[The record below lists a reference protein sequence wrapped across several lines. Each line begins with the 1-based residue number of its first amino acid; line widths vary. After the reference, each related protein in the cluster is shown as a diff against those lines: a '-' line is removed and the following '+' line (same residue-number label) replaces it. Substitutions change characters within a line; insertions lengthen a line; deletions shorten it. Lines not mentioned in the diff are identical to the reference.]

1 MSTSDR
7 NATTGRPTLRMRAAE
22 ASALAALFALLPG
35 ALHAHL
41 GRTPEP
47 HPGWI
52 AVVILGAR
60 YGNPGFLAGLTLA
73 TTAAL
78 LGSVIAGDPAAA
90 WRGIGSGADL
100 VAFAACLGITW
111 VASSHL
117 RREAEL
123 CDRLDWLTRR
133 AEGAEAA
140 AESLREVVE
149 RLRRRLDRPA
159 VSLGYLRDAIV
170 RLAGRDPVSAAEG
183 AADLALVRSG
193 ASLVS
198 VGVGEG
204 DGLRRLAVRESSGAD
219 DFGPLRPAD
228 ADLLVPID
236 AGGERVGA
244 IAILGLPPGAVDQ
257 ATQHDLEAIASWCA
271 PAIAA
276 VRGPRRT
283 ADPAAGAR

>member
-1 MSTSDR
+1 MLTSDR
-7 NATTGRPTLRMRAAE
+7 NGTAGRTALRVRAAE
-22 ASALAALFALLPG
+22 ALALAAVFALLPA
-35 ALHAHL
+35 ALHARL
-41 GRTPEP
+41 GRTFEP

-60 YGNPGFLAGLTLA
+60 YGNPGMLAGLALV
-73 TTAAL
+73 AAAVA
-78 LGSVIAGDPAAA
+78 LGSAISGDPAAA
-90 WRGIGSGADL
+90 WNGIGSGADL
-100 VAFAACLGITW
+100 VAFGACLGITW
-111 VASSHL
+111 VAASHL

-123 CDRLDWLTRR
+123 RERLDGLTRR
-133 AEGAEAA
+133 AEAAEATT
-140 AESLREVVE
+140 ESLRELVE

-159 VSLGYLRDAIV
+159 ASLGYLRDALV
-170 RLAGRDPVSAAEG
+170 RLGGRDPVSAAEG

-193 ASLVS
+193 ASIVS

-204 DGLRRLAVRESSGAD
+204 ETLRRLVVREAAGAD
-219 DFGPLRPAD
+219 DFGPLLPGD

-244 IAILGLPPGAVDQ
+244 IAFLGLPPGAVDQ

-283 ADPAAGAR
+283 VAPAAGAP